1 MSLRSLL
8 ILALL
13 VLGAGWLLLR
23 TSEEEQARVDRTQLE
38 LFPGLLAERVSSVRA
53 ENLLRGWTMRA
64 DRIEG
69 RWELRDPQV
78 VPAQEALIAHLIQNA
93 LAARAS
99 EVALAEAPAL
109 AAQFDPPKLILELEA
124 DGRRERIEFGLED
137 PTRNAAYV
145 RVRNVIARV
154 GLDLYTALNRPVE
167 DFKTTVVLDF
177 TPALVRG
184 IERSGQGWKEGSAQR
199 GDATLKLEQTDGEW
213 QLTAPVPASPD
224 LAALS
229 VWLQGVAGI
238 RHEGYVD
245 ELGRKPSDYG
255 LDPALL
261 TLRLDLED
269 GRQRTLRVGTL
280 GPAGGE
286 SFFALREDLGI
297 VWALERRDAYLLSL
311 PIDTFLDTRILRARR
326 EEVDALR
333 LRSGAAEVRITRQ
346 GRQWKVAERRA
357 GEKGFDAAYPADGA
371 RVEDLLG
378 ELSRMELESFR
389 LNEPLAEREDLPALE
404 IGAGGQ
410 LDGGYLGE
418 ALRSPQ
424 GSAAVLFQRRGEAV
438 TGYAP
443 ARLLE
448 LVNLPADH
456 FWSKRLLEI
465 PEHAQVSL
473 QLRLPG
479 ERVLSF
485 QRSAR
490 GQWTREGTEAQA
502 RELLPLLDGLCFVR
516 AERHLP
522 PRTDP
527 DWKERI
533 EVRFS
538 EPGGKRNEYKLGRTS
553 EGAIE
558 VTVGARRALLADP
571 TLFDRLLAL

>member
-1 MSLRSLL
+1 
-8 ILALL
+8 
-13 VLGAGWLLLR
+13 V
-23 TSEEEQARVDRTQLE
+23 ERTQLE
-38 LFPGLLAERVSSVRA
+38 LFPGLLAERVTSVRA
-53 ENLLRGWTMRA
+53 ENLLRGWTLRA

-69 RWELRDPQV
+69 RWELRDPQI
-78 VPAQEALIAHLIQNA
+78 VPAQEALIGHLIQNA

-99 EVALAEAPAL
+99 EVARTEAPAL
-109 AAQFDPPKLILELEA
+109 AEQFDPPKLILELEA

-145 RVRNVIARV
+145 RVRNTIARV

-177 TPALVRG
+177 APALVRG
-184 IERSGQGWKEGSAQR
+184 IERRGQGWKEGSQQR
-199 GDATLKLEQTDGEW
+199 PDATLKLAQTDGEW
-213 QLTAPVPASPD
+213 QLSAPVPASPD

-238 RHEGYVD
+238 RHEGYAD

-261 TLRLDLED
+261 TLRLDLLD
-269 GRQRTLRVGTL
+269 GSHRTLRVGAV

-286 SFFALREDLGI
+286 SWFVMREDLGI
-297 VWALERRDAYLLSL
+297 VWAIEPRDAYLLSL

-326 EEVDALR
+326 DEVDGLR
-333 LRSGAAEVRITRQ
+333 LHSGPSEVRITRE
-346 GRQWKVAERRA
+346 GRLWKVAERRS
-357 GEKGFDAAYPADGA
+357 GEKGFDAAYLADDA
-371 RVEDLLG
+371 RIEDLLS
-378 ELSRMELESFR
+378 ELARLELEGFR
-389 LNEPLAEREDLPALE
+389 LNEPLAEGEDMPALE
-404 IGAGGQ
+404 IRAGGQ
-410 LDGGYLGE
+410 LDGGTFGSTLT
-418 ALRSPQ
+418 SPQ
-424 GSAAVLFQRRGEAV
+424 GSASVLFQRRGEAV
-438 TGYAP
+438 TGFAP
-443 ARLLE
+443 LRLLE
-448 LVNLPADH
+448 LVKLPADQ

-473 QLRLPG
+473 QLRLSG
-479 ERVLSF
+479 ERVLSY

-527 DWKERI
+527 DWKETI
-533 EVRFS
+533 EVRFQ
-538 EPGGKRNEYKLGRTS
+538 EPGGKRNEYRLGRTS

-558 VTVGARRALLADP
+558 VIVGARRALLADP